1 MIRPG
6 IGCNRRRATSLL
18 GVLALPALSALSAC
32 TAPRPQAVAAS
43 DAPEPWDRAA
53 VAYQDAPGFDQ
64 ALALWRTPEDIN
76 AWIGARFE
84 YDMARALALSESQRA
99 RQPPLPIHA
108 PADFFH
114 RPRGVCVDLAR
125 FGVESLQRVAP
136 GLKPRYLMIEFDP
149 ATLQGQVLRRHWVAS
164 FERDGQ
170 VWVFAD
176 SKRPG
181 HLAGPYASLPD
192 FIADYARYRGRP
204 IVAHQSRGNYQRRL
218 RQPASQTPRA
228 DVVLPDGGAADGQGR

>member
-1 MIRPG
+1 MIQPG
-6 IGCNRRRATSLL
+6 IDRTRRRVASLL
-18 GVLALPALSALSAC
+18 SLLAVPALPAC
-32 TAPRPQAVAAS
+32 MAPRPLAVGAS
-43 DAPEPWDRAA
+43 DAPEPWDRASL
-53 VAYQDAPGFDQ
+53 AYQGAPSHAQ
-64 ALALWRTPEDIN
+64 ALAIWRTPEAIN

-84 YDMARALALSESQRA
+84 YDHARALALSESQRA
-99 RQPPLPIHA
+99 RHPPLPIHS
-108 PADFFH
+108 PSDFFLA
-114 RPRGVCVDLAR
+114 PRGVCVDLAR

-164 FERDGQ
+164 FERDRQ

-181 HLAGPYASLPD
+181 HMAGPYASLAD

-204 IVAHQSRGNYQRRL
+204 IVAHQSRGSYQRRL
-218 RQPASQTPRA
+218 RQPAGQTRRA
-228 DVVLPDGGAADGQGR
+228 DVVSPGGEAAVGRRD